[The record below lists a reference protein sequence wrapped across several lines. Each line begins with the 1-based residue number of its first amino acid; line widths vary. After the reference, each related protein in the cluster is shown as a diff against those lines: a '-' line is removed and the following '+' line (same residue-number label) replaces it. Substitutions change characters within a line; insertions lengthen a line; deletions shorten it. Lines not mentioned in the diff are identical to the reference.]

1 MKVIDFIGSEREAGG
16 KPEPSLAYF
25 ALVHAGLTAPA
36 SEKPRACQ
44 RSCPRERMASA
55 AALAAARTDR
65 AALPARGGSEM
76 AVESAEERKSRIGVL
91 GAGAWGT
98 ALADLV
104 ARTAA
109 APEVVL
115 WTRDPAHVAE
125 IAATGVNARRLPGV
139 PLASSIIPSA
149 DLAALRGSSVVLAAV
164 PAQALR
170 QVLGSLSP
178 HVAPGIPVIVCCK
191 GIELTTGMFSS
202 DVVADVLPDNSAA
215 ILSGPSFAQDVAKG
229 LPTAVTLA
237 AGDPD
242 LASRLAELLSTPSF
256 RVYSSQDVR
265 GVEIGGAAKNV
276 LAIANGIAAGR
287 GLGASA
293 GAALVARGFAELSRF
308 GRAFGA
314 EPGTLMGLSG
324 LGDLVLTCTSP
335 TSRNYSFGLAL
346 GRGRSFAEAAD
357 AAGLTEGV
365 HTCGVLVDL
374 ANAKGIDMPIATA
387 VDAVLAERLSIEDAI
402 TGLLARPLKPESFAG

>member
-1 MKVIDFIGSEREAGG
+1 MTV
-16 KPEPSLAYF
+16 
-25 ALVHAGLTAPA
+25 
-36 SEKPRACQ
+36 
-44 RSCPRERMASA
+44 
-55 AALAAARTDR
+55 DR
-65 AALPARGGSEM
+65 AM
-76 AVESAEERKSRIGVL
+76 ERNRRIGVL

-98 ALADLV
+98 ALADLA
-104 ARTAA
+104 ARAGA
-109 APEVVL
+109 APEIVL
-115 WTRDPAHVAE
+115 WTRDAAHVAE

-139 PLASSIIPSA
+139 PLSSSILPST
-149 DLAALRGSSVVLAAV
+149 DLAALQGSGVVLAAV

-170 QVLGSLSP
+170 PVLCALAP
-178 HVAPGIPVIVCCK
+178 HVAPGMPIVVCSK

-202 DVVADVLPDNSAA
+202 DVVADILPDNPAA

-237 AGDPD
+237 AKDPQ
-242 LASRLAELLSTPSF
+242 LAAGLAELLSTPSF

-265 GVEIGGAAKNV
+265 GVEIGGATKNV

-293 GAALVARGFAELSRF
+293 GAALVARGFAELARF

-335 TSRNYSFGLAL
+335 SSRNYSFGLAL
-346 GRGRSFAEAAD
+346 GSGRSFTEAAES
-357 AAGLTEGV
+357 AGLTEGV

-374 ANAKGIDMPIATA
+374 ATAKGIDMPIAAA
-387 VDAVLAERLSIEDAI
+387 VDAVLAERVSIDEAI
-402 TGLLARPLKPESFAG
+402 AGLLARPLKPETFELG